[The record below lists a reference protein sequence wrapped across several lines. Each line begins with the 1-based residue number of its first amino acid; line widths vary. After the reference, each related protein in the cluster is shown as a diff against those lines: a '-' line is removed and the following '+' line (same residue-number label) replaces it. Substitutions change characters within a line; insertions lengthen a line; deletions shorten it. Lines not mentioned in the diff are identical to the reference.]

1 MSPVEATTNV
11 GEISVAA
18 LDGKVLIT
26 FDDVTY
32 VFPVPNAKELSVAV
46 MKKAF
51 EAEGKEA
58 G

>member
-1 MSPVEATTNV
+1 MEATTNV

-32 VFPVPNAKELSVAV
+32 VFPVPNAKELAVAV

>member
-1 MSPVEATTNV
+1 MPVEATTQV
-11 GEISVAA
+11 GQITVDTEA
-18 LDGKVLIT
+18 GKVLIT

-32 VFPVPNAKELSVAV
+32 VFPVVNAKELSVAV

>member
-1 MSPVEATTNV
+1 MEATTQV
-11 GEISVAA
+11 GMITVASE
-18 LDGKVLIT
+18 DGKVLIT

-51 EAEGKEA
+51 EAEGKESA
-58 G
+58 D

>member
-1 MSPVEATTNV
+1 MEATSTV
-11 GEISVAA
+11 GQITVAA
-18 LDGKVLIT
+18 EEHKVLIT

-51 EAEGKEA
+51 EAEGKESA
-58 G
+58 D